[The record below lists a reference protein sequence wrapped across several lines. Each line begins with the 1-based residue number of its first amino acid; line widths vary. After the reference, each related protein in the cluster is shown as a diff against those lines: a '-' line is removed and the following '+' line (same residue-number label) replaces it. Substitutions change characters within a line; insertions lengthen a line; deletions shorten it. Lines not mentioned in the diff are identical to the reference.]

1 MDVDPSRLR
10 RGEIIVGAA
19 SVVLLASMFVLEW
32 YGLTA
37 QLRPTAASLGSSTS
51 VNGWDALTNVRWL
64 MLLTIACG
72 LALVYVQAARRA
84 PAIPVTLSVLV
95 TVLGLITVLVLIY
108 RVLINEPG
116 NDAVVEQEAGAF
128 VGLASA
134 IAIVIGG
141 YLSMRDE
148 GIADK
153 DAPADIETVSMG
165 PAGGSSR
172 P

>member
-1 MDVDPSRLR
+1 
-10 RGEIIVGAA
+10 VGAG
-19 SVVLLASMFVLEW
+19 SVVMLASMFVLKW

-37 QLRPTAASLGSSTS
+37 QPRPTAASLGVSTS
-51 VNGWDALTNVRWL
+51 LNGWDALTNARWL

-72 LALVYVQAARRA
+72 LALVFLQAARRA

-95 TVLGLITVLVLIY
+95 TVLALITLLVLIY
-108 RVLINEPG
+108 RVIINEPG
-116 NDAVVEQEAGAF
+116 NDAVTEQKAGAF

-153 DAPADIETVSMG
+153 DAPAEIETASLE
-165 PAGGSSR
+165 GGSGS
-172 P
+172 

>member
-1 MDVDPSRLR
+1 MGFDPSRLR
-10 RGEIIVGAA
+10 RGEIIVGAG
-19 SVVLLASMFVLEW
+19 SVVLLASMFVLTW
-32 YGLTA
+32 YGLTP
-37 QLRPTAASLGSSTS
+37 QIRPTAATLGSSTS
-51 VNGWDALTNVRWL
+51 VTGWDALTNVRWL

-72 LALVYVQAARRA
+72 LALVCFQAARRA

-95 TVLGLITVLVLIY
+95 TVLGVLTVLALIY

-116 NDAVVEQEAGAF
+116 SDAAIEQKAGAF

-141 YLSMRDE
+141 YLSLRDE

-153 DAPADIETVSMG
+153 DAPADIEPVSLG
-165 PAGGSSR
+165 PAGGS
-172 P
+172 

>member
-1 MDVDPSRLR
+1 M
-10 RGEIIVGAA
+10 GAG
-19 SVVLLASMFVLEW
+19 SIVLLASMFVLKW
-32 YGLTA
+32 YGPTA
-37 QLRPTAASLGSSTS
+37 QPRPTAASLDVTAS
-51 VNGWDALTNVRWL
+51 VNGWDALTGVRWL

-72 LALVYVQAARRA
+72 LALVCLQAARSA
-84 PAIPVTLSVLV
+84 PAIPVTLSVIV
-95 TVLGLITVLVLIY
+95 TVLGVLGALVLIY

-116 NDAVVEQEAGAF
+116 NDAAIGQKAGAF

-153 DAPADIETVSMG
+153 DTPAEVETVSVG
-165 PAGGSSR
+165 RAGGS
-172 P
+172 

>member
-1 MDVDPSRLR
+1 MDLDPSRLR
-10 RGEIIVGAA
+10 RGEIIVGVG
-19 SVVLLASMFVLEW
+19 SVVLLASMFALKW

-51 VNGWDALTNVRWL
+51 VDGWNALTNARWL

-84 PAIPVTLSVLV
+84 PAIPVTLSVIV
-95 TVLGLITVLVLIY
+95 TVLGMLTVVVLIY
-108 RVLINEPG
+108 RVLLNEPG
-116 NDAVVEQEAGAF
+116 SDAVVEQKAGAF
-128 VGLASA
+128 VGLTSA

-141 YLSMRDE
+141 YFSMRDE

-153 DAPADIETVSMG
+153 DGPGDIETVSLG
-165 PAGGSSR
+165 SPGGS
-172 P
+172 

>member
-1 MDVDPSRLR
+1 MDFDPSRLR
-10 RGEIIVGAA
+10 RGEIMVGVG
-19 SVVLLASMFVLEW
+19 SVVLLASMFVLKW

-37 QLRPTAASLGSSTS
+37 QLRPAAAGVGSSTS

-72 LALVYVQAARRA
+72 LALVYLQTARRA

-95 TVLGLITVLVLIY
+95 TVLGLLTVLVLIY

-116 NDAVVEQEAGAF
+116 SDAVIEQKAGAF
-128 VGLASA
+128 VGLGSA

-153 DAPADIETVSMG
+153 DAPGEIETVG
-165 PAGGSSR
+165 LGQAGGS
-172 P
+172 